1 MLEKRITIF
10 YTFLNFRNYTLFFT
24 ATPKG
29 LCYISSQALNE
40 EEGVEQLEKYIDKF
54 SLEKN
59 DHLMQP
65 YKNQLI
71 EYFEG
76 KRRQFDI
83 PLDLYGT
90 PFQQL
95 VWKSLLEI
103 PYGETTT
110 YQDIGNKIGKTTAVR
125 AIGNAIGK
133 NPLLIV
139 IPCHRVI
146 RKNGDLGGFREGL
159 DLKRTLLELER
170 KVNNSSQ

>member
-1 MLEKRITIF
+1 MFLLSSITIGIC
-10 YTFLNFRNYTLFFT
+10 FLA
-24 ATPKG
+24 ATEKG
-29 LCYISSQALNE
+29 LCYLSSQVNTVNDAQM
-40 EEGVEQLEKYIDKF
+40 QLKKYLQNFTIQESDSKTI
-54 SLEKN
+54 L
-59 DHLMQP
+59 
-65 YKNQLI
+65 YKKQLI
-71 EYFEG
+71 EYLEG